1 MSVRRWYLIILVTLS
16 LFAQNPVQSTTLVQ
30 DRYTKLEQ
38 YVTMR
43 DGIRLFTSIYIPK
56 DNSQKHPILL
66 LRTPYSVAPYGLD
79 SYRASVGPSRSF
91 DGEDYI
97 YVYQDV
103 RGRWKSEGI
112 FVDMNPVKLKKGPK
126 DTDETTDTY
135 DTIDWLI
142 KNIPRNNGRVGMWG
156 ISWPGH
162 MVAQGM
168 ISHHPALK
176 AVSPQAPMIDLWEGD
191 DAYHLGAFQLAANF
205 GFFTRFGGYRPEP
218 ISEAPKPILI
228 DNPDGYDFY
237 LKKSNLSNLSKVL
250 GNQAIYW
257 DAYISHDAFDT
268 YWQARNL
275 RPHLLDIKPAV
286 LTVGGWFDAEDL
298 FGPLATFKTINKQ
311 SPSTNNRLVMGPWTH
326 GQWARGDGS
335 RVGSAVFDA
344 NTSLFFQKEIE
355 LPFFNHFLKN
365 KGAMN
370 LAKATVFETGSN
382 QWRFFDAWP
391 PKEAVQSAIYF
402 QPKGGLAFEPVKVQ
416 SGILPSE
423 WISDPAKPV
432 PYTMDITFGY
442 SRTYMTEDQRF
453 ASSRTDVLVFETE
466 PLESDLTIAGPLK
479 VHLFAS
485 TSGTDSDFTVK
496 VIDVFPNNAPTPADS
511 PKNWNAG
518 GYQML
523 VRGDTLRG
531 KYRNSYSR
539 PEPFVPNEIT
549 EVPFILQDIFHTF
562 KKGHRLMVHVQSS
575 WFPIVDRNPQVFMT
589 IKDAKPED
597 FQKATQR
604 IFHSPRHMS
613 RIEFLQIKN

>member
-237 LKKSNLSNLSKVL
+237 LKKSNLS
-250 GNQAIYW
+250 
-257 DAYISHDAFDT
+257 
-268 YWQARNL
+268 
-275 RPHLLDIKPAV
+275 
-286 LTVGGWFDAEDL
+286 
-298 FGPLATFKTINKQ
+298 
-311 SPSTNNRLVMGPWTH
+311 
-326 GQWARGDGS
+326 
-335 RVGSAVFDA
+335 
-344 NTSLFFQKEIE
+344 
-355 LPFFNHFLKN
+355 
-365 KGAMN
+365 
-370 LAKATVFETGSN
+370 
-382 QWRFFDAWP
+382 
-391 PKEAVQSAIYF
+391 
-402 QPKGGLAFEPVKVQ
+402 
-416 SGILPSE
+416 
-423 WISDPAKPV
+423 
-432 PYTMDITFGY
+432 
-442 SRTYMTEDQRF
+442 
-453 ASSRTDVLVFETE
+453 
-466 PLESDLTIAGPLK
+466 
-479 VHLFAS
+479 
-485 TSGTDSDFTVK
+485 
-496 VIDVFPNNAPTPADS
+496 
-511 PKNWNAG
+511 
-518 GYQML
+518 
-523 VRGDTLRG
+523 
-531 KYRNSYSR
+531 
-539 PEPFVPNEIT
+539 
-549 EVPFILQDIFHTF
+549 
-562 KKGHRLMVHVQSS
+562 
-575 WFPIVDRNPQVFMT
+575 
-589 IKDAKPED
+589 
-597 FQKATQR
+597 
-604 IFHSPRHMS
+604 
-613 RIEFLQIKN
+613 